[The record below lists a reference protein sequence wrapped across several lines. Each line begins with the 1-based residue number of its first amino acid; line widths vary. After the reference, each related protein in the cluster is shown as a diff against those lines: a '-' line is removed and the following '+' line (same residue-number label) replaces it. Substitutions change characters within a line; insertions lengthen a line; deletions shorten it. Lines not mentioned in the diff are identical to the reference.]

1 MIDSNLAA
9 NGFREAVSVEAEKIF
24 DSCADRTCISDQRVT
39 LTTNVNLCDYTVV
52 KATCVDVTDVCI
64 TLSPMPFNKG
74 FYSVDIT
81 YTFGITMEAYTRPCD
96 PSRTLTGTAV
106 YTKKSILYG
115 GEGGT
120 KTFYSDGNDLG
131 STNCCCEFVTNP
143 RASVQVVEPIALS
156 LEIQSGDI
164 YITIGLFS
172 IIQLTRP
179 VSVIIPA
186 YEYCKPAKACSCSAE
201 TPCEIFDKIKF
212 PTEDFC
218 PGFDESDSEN
228 DGCCG
233 LR

>member
-1 MIDSNLAA
+1 MIESNLAA

-39 LTTNVNLCDYTVV
+39 LSSPVDISGYTVI

-106 YTKKSILYG
+106 YTKKAILYG

-120 KTFYSDGNDLG
+120 KTFYSDDSRDLG

-156 LEIQSGDI
+156 LEVQSGAV

-186 YEYCKPAKACSCSAE
+186 YEYCKPAKSCSCSAE

-218 PGFDESDSEN
+218 PTAESLSDN
-228 DGCCG
+228 GGCCG
-233 LR
+233 I